1 MEFDNSFDVP
11 LPPDQAWPVLMDIR
25 RIAPC
30 LPGAELTDVL
40 GDDTYKGKVSVRLG
54 PVSLAFV
61 GTVKF
66 EQIDNASHTARVK
79 AQGSDNKGR
88 GAANATAAFRLEP
101 AGSGSKVLVHTDLS
115 LSGAVAQYGRGAS
128 MIQATAAQIIS
139 QFAAN
144 LRAQL
149 AAPAAEGSPAGAPA
163 APPTAAKPISGF
175 SLMAKVLWEAI
186 LNLFRRSRTS

>member
-1 MEFDNSFDVP
+1 
-11 LPPDQAWPVLMDIR
+11 
-25 RIAPC
+25 
-30 LPGAELTDVL
+30 
-40 GDDTYKGKVSVRLG
+40 
-54 PVSLAFV
+54 
-61 GTVKF
+61 
-66 EQIDNASHTARVK
+66 
-79 AQGSDNKGR
+79 
-88 GAANATAAFRLEP
+88 
-101 AGSGSKVLVHTDLS
+101 
-115 LSGAVAQYGRGAS
+115 